1 MVVLVQSLVDKSV
14 LFVRR
19 LLLSL
24 PLKLSKSFIFKII
37 VRIFLIRILFDVL
50 PVSAG
55 HEKEV
60 ALVFLISRS
69 RVAIL
74 ALVLAVIGR
83 DGVCKISFIAWSVF
97 VLRLCTEIGSYRT
110 LESRSEQMT
119 SRKLVPSSIS
129 VFGRA
134 EVLTVVLFT
143 ILVTVVLLLFFEHLG
158 VTVFLI

>member
-24 PLKLSKSFIFKII
+24 PLKLGKSFIFKII
-37 VRIFLIRILFDVL
+37 VRIFLIRILLDVL

-83 DGVCKISFIAWSVF
+83 DGVCKISFIA
-97 VLRLCTEIGSYRT
+97 
-110 LESRSEQMT
+110 
-119 SRKLVPSSIS
+119 
-129 VFGRA
+129 
-134 EVLTVVLFT
+134 
-143 ILVTVVLLLFFEHLG
+143 
-158 VTVFLI
+158 